1 MKINIIIASLI
12 CLSITACSSYPA
24 KLYPANDMAAEGGV
38 LDVTITASWE
48 HSRAPIS
55 FIMPDG
61 EKMEG
66 ELIILQNK
74 TVEFGAIYNSLDT
87 NVVSGSASGIGTK
100 TTGQTRHPGVATLF
114 GTKGTMVECEF
125 YHVRGPHGAGVC
137 KSSRGQL
144 YKLHY

>member
-1 MKINIIIASLI
+1 MKYNVFATLV

-55 FIMPDG
+55 FTMPDG

-66 ELIILQNK
+66 ELTILQNK

-87 NVVSGSASGIGTK
+87 NVDSGSALDVGTRVRSQARSPGI
-100 TTGQTRHPGVATLF
+100 ATLF
-114 GTKGTMVECEF
+114 GTNGTMVECEF
-125 YHVRGPHGAGVC
+125 YHVMGPHGAGVC